1 MHKSE
6 LKTYSTLINYVIKE
20 YELNVGTI
28 ETHRSTS
35 SLKIQFWSWFNIPLK
50 KINCNLVSY
59 VNNNETKLGF
69 MTYYPLHVD
78 SL

>member
-20 YELNVGTI
+20 YELKVGTI

-35 SLKIQFWSWFNIPLK
+35 SLKI
-50 KINCNLVSY
+50 
-59 VNNNETKLGF
+59 KL
-69 MTYYPLHVD
+69 
-78 SL
+78 